1 MIEQIFRSE
10 DIVNMGNIA
19 FDKDSN
25 SFEIFH
31 EDHMQ
36 RWTLANKLVEEFL
49 RVDFLAIYN
58 SITIKIWI

>member
-10 DIVNMGNIA
+10 DIVSMGNIA

-31 EDHMQ
+31 EDYMQ